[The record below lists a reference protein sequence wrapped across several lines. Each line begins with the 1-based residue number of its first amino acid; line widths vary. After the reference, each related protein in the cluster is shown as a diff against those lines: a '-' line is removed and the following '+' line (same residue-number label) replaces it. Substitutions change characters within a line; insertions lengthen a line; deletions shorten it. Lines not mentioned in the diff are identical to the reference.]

1 LGDELMAKVVLVKPS
16 GRKGLLTYLRR
27 EIELFLDMFP
37 YEKEEL
43 EKAMKERV
51 IVPARPY
58 TKDIPPLV
66 LILLLATLTERE
78 EQ

>member
-1 LGDELMAKVVLVKPS
+1 MAKVVLVKPS

>member
-1 LGDELMAKVVLVKPS
+1 MGDGLMAKVVLVRPS

>member
-1 LGDELMAKVVLVKPS
+1 MGDELMAKVVLVKPS

>member
-1 LGDELMAKVVLVKPS
+1 MAKVVLVRPS

-37 YEKEEL
+37 YKKEEL

-66 LILLLATLTERE
+66 LILLLATLTEKE